1 MSVLTWLSLKILYP
15 LLFTSK
21 LTITKN
27 NEVEE
32 LVESLINSKPN
43 GVKIVEMEQT
53 LSQSRLRLGYITQKL
68 VEEGKVIK
76 IENKY
81 YPKGKNGLNPSK

>member
-1 MSVLTWLSLKILYP
+1 M
-15 LLFTSK
+15 
-21 LTITKN
+21 
-27 NEVEE
+27 EE
-32 LVESLINSKPN
+32 LVVSLINSRPN
-43 GVKIVEMEQT
+43 GVKIVEMEKT

-81 YPKGKNGLNPSK
+81 FPNGKMD